1 MPGST
6 SLLASSIQQ
15 LVRQVQDL
23 TVTAMECGLKDLKMT
38 AGVQHL
44 PGSQVLQPPAPAA
57 YAWQPSLPTSAPTGY
72 AGQSGMAASQGR
84 PWVPASSV
92 AFPGQVPPGFGGA
105 PMPSPSLHRCHR
117 QPADHCFRVGL
128 SSLIRRYTAAI
139 VLFWP
144 PAAHSHWRPSPVPP
158 PLHTSAAC
166 KFPSVSHLLA
176 YHHYPGHARPSH
188 V

>member
-1 MPGST
+1 MAETAIPAVPMPGST

-57 YAWQPSLPTSAPTGY
+57 YAWQPSLPTSAPTVH
-72 AGQSGMAASQGR
+72 AWQSGMAASQGR

-105 PMPSPSLHRCHR
+105 PPAMSGPRPFERPNSAETGTPRCAGSGTDE
-117 QPADHCFRVGL
+117 PAT
-128 SSLIRRYTAAI
+128 SSARHAI
-139 VLFWP
+139 GRPVLMC
-144 PAAHSHWRPSPVPP
+144 
-158 PLHTSAAC
+158 LESA
-166 KFPSVSHLLA
+166 P
-176 YHHYPGHARPSH
+176 
-188 V
+188 